1 MDLAARLAR
10 FGRKLASLFVGSAA
24 GLEPS
29 GWKAASPLVGSAAPR
44 SAALKFAPDLQVL
57 KTLAPGTPLRIARA
71 RKGAVFACP
80 KLR

>member
-1 MDLAARLAR
+1 MDSAAPLAR
-10 FGRKLASLFVGSAA
+10 FGRKVASLFVGSAA

-29 GWKAASPLVGSAAPR
+29 GWKAASPLVGSAAR

-57 KTLAPGTPLRIARA
+57 KTLAPATPLRIAQA